1 MPSTEFAIR
10 NPVIQ
15 QQQRSCNKS
24 VLSSLHQGPALGPV
38 AGKLVIM
45 MNICTGSIRVKGPF
59 YCTITIKGCVQCTV
73 YVSTLCVHF
82 RTFSILDQTMWTKKK
97 RWINASIKY
106 NRLTLERGN
115 FYSAWDT
122 VEGDVIL
129 RHSLISSNLR
139 WCQALILSHLCRGV
153 TPHLVTGVIHSIL
166 IIPNGL
172 ITYKNSSLKSFLCSS
187 MVKEIFFMRNHFN
200 LFGVCYN
207 LRAYL
212 LQFST
217 SLLSDWIILPP
228 ANHAPNQVSWGIME
242 LGQHWSEL

>member
-82 RTFSILDQTMWTKKK
+82 LFWIRQCGQKK
-97 RWINASIKY
+97 RRINASIKN
-106 NRLTLERGN
+106 NRFTLERGN
-115 FYSAWDT
+115 FYSA
-122 VEGDVIL
+122 
-129 RHSLISSNLR
+129 
-139 WCQALILSHLCRGV
+139 
-153 TPHLVTGVIHSIL
+153 
-166 IIPNGL
+166 
-172 ITYKNSSLKSFLCSS
+172 
-187 MVKEIFFMRNHFN
+187 
-200 LFGVCYN
+200 
-207 LRAYL
+207 
-212 LQFST
+212 
-217 SLLSDWIILPP
+217 
-228 ANHAPNQVSWGIME
+228 
-242 LGQHWSEL
+242 